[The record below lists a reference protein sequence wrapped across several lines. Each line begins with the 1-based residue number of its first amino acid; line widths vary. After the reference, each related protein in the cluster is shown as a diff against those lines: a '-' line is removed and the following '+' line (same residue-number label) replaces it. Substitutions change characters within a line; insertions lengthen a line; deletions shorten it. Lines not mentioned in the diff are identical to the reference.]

1 MKKKVVS
8 LMLVTAMIAT
18 MTAGCGSGSGN
29 SASTNTGSND
39 SGTTT
44 ADASDNKEA
53 ADSSDA
59 AGGDNK
65 LTVYAWDANFNI
77 PALQAAADD
86 YKANV
91 DPDFELEI
99 IEQSQSSDI

>member
-1 MKKKVVS
+1 ME
-8 LMLVTAMIAT
+8 
-18 MTAGCGSGSGN
+18 N

-44 ADASDNKEA
+44 ADASDSKDA
-53 ADSSDA
+53 ADTSSDA

-91 DPDFELEI
+91 DPDFELR
-99 IEQSQSSDI
+99 SSSSHSHLISRMPLH